1 MPPSSDAT
9 TVLFLHPGAMGAR
22 LAGECRAANRLWVAT
37 DRSAATAE
45 RAQAEG
51 LEPVASV
58 AAGVGRADLVVSICP
73 PAAAVDVARQVAATG
88 FAGRYLDANAVAPAT
103 MVDVTA
109 AFDGRATVLDGG
121 VVGPPP
127 GTPGTTRLFVAG
139 VDPAGV
145 DPGEMDWMAS
155 LWAGSALEV
164 ITLEATTEQPYPASA
179 LKMAYAAWTKGSS
192 AMLMAVCAAAEGLG
206 VADHLAAEWDRSQP
220 GLLERSHR
228 TAAGVG
234 PKAWRF
240 AGEMHEIAR
249 TFDAVGTPA
258 AFWTTA
264 ADVYDRLAPLKTKP
278 NPNLDDVV
286 DLLGRR

>member
-1 MPPSSDAT
+1 MPPSSDNT

-22 LAGECRAANRLWVAT
+22 LAGECRAADRLWVAT
-37 DRSAATAE
+37 DRSAATVE

-58 AAGVGRADLVVSICP
+58 AGGVGRADLVVSICP
-73 PAAAVDVARQVAATG
+73 PAAAVDVAREVAATG
-88 FAGRYLDANAVAPAT
+88 FSGHYLDANAVSPTT

-109 AFDGRATVLDGG
+109 AFGGRATVLDGG

-139 VDPAGV
+139 A
-145 DPGEMDWMAS
+145 DPGELDWVAS
-155 LWAGSALEV
+155 LWAGSTLEV
-164 ITLEATTEQPYPASA
+164 IALDATIEQPYPASA

-220 GLLERSHR
+220 GLSERSHR

-249 TFDAVGTPA
+249 TFDAVETPA

-264 ADVYDRLAPLKTKP
+264 ADVYDRLAPLKSKP
-278 NPNLDDVV
+278 NPNLDDVI
-286 DLLGRR
+286 DLLGGR